1 MPHLPWTPWHQVI
14 SLRPDLKSGEL
25 SLNIFAADLYDVAM
39 KRGLRPVYE
48 DPAEFFA
55 LTYPT
60 YNLRELAREVVLRLA
75 GKNDKAVRQLALT
88 YGGGKT
94 HTLITLYHLVNDP
107 ALLPRD
113 LPAVQ
118 EFLSEINIPLP
129 RARIAALTFD
139 KLDVEKGMETR
150 APNGEMRWLKQPWS
164 ILAYQLAGGVG
175 LQILHAEGQAE
186 ERVSP
191 PAENLLET
199 LLAYPSKEGFS
210 TLILMDEVLMF
221 ARRAVDLDSAWRSRL
236 VDFFQYLTQA
246 ASHVD
251 RVCLVASL
259 LATDTSMSD
268 ATGKAISKDIEDI
281 FTRQKEESIQPVVKE
296 DVAEVLRRRLFT
308 AASIQ
313 DRESFRPHI
322 VAALKGI
329 EDLDPQ
335 IQQEGKAA
343 EERFLRSYPFHPDL
357 TEVFYSKWTSMEGFQ
372 RTRGVLRTFALALR
386 EAEQWD
392 SSPLI
397 SANAFLSKPESSD
410 ISEATRELAMIA
422 TSEEFEGRQQQ
433 WPQIL
438 QSELGKAIEIQRE
451 HPALRGREIE
461 QAVISTFLHSQPIGQ
476 RMQTRELFIL
486 IGHTRPDKIELE
498 KALLRWASLSWFLDD
513 TLIQDGETSF
523 DQTSPLPKYW
533 RLGSRPNLTQMH
545 HDACRF
551 RISDEMVETRLID
564 EIGKQ
569 KNLTT
574 GVLGQGVKVHNLPE
588 WPRQVD
594 DDSEFHFVILGP
606 RAACTAGNPS
616 NEAKR
621 FIDETTAPD
630 RPRVYR
636 NAIVIAV
643 PSIDGLDAARNAIMK
658 YLGWEEVRTQLASQQ
673 VDPVRSAHLTANL
686 EGSRKGIPDSIRQ
699 AYCIVVTVDENNKI
713 QAYRIT
719 PSSDPLFSVI
729 KRETRIRIQETAV
742 SAEALLP
749 GGPYDLWR
757 EGDTARRMKDLVTAF
772 AQFSH
777 LPKMLNRQAILD
789 TLVNGCREGMFVL
802 RQPRPDHTYRTFWRQ
817 TPDEI
822 ALKEPALEVV
832 LPEAAKLSEISAD
845 LLSPNLLPGLW
856 EKSELEVKAFYRYFA
871 GDHVVQ
877 IPKEGYE
884 ENVTIPKADLSSI
897 DTAIQDAVK
906 RGLLWLI
913 YGTASIFAED
923 VPAGLIN
930 PDAVLLPPPARLSTM
945 DVLPDRLPEAWKSET
960 TTAIAIT
967 AALSSNYG
975 KPLPWK
981 IVQTAIDGAF
991 QAHYIERTLDS
1002 KPWPCDYGDAQW
1014 IKIRVPLGVTPP
1026 STSGGYVDGYV
1037 APTPSSKRIA
1047 EAEMQPNQLQDL
1059 AEIMGDLLS
1068 AAGEYNLKFH
1078 LRIEVDEKA
1087 PAEVVEILNQLLD
1100 EVNDK
1105 FLLK

>member
-1 MPHLPWTPWHQVI
+1 MISNSWLPWHKVI

-39 KRGLRPVYE
+39 QRGLRPVYE

-94 HTLITLYHLVNDP
+94 HTLITLYHLVNNP
-107 ALLPRD
+107 SLLPRE

-129 RARIAALTFD
+129 RARIATLTFD
-139 KLDVEKGMETR
+139 KLDVEKGIETR
-150 APNGEMRWLKQPWS
+150 APNGETRWLKQPWS
-164 ILAYQLAGGVG
+164 ILAFQLAGNEG
-175 LQILHAEGQAE
+175 LAVLHAEGKAE
-186 ERVSP
+186 ERISP

-199 LLAYPSKEGFS
+199 LLAYPSKENLS
-210 TLILMDEVLMF
+210 ILILMDEVLMF
-221 ARRAVDLDSAWRSRL
+221 ARRAVDVDSAWRSRL

-246 ASHVD
+246 VSHVD
-251 RVCLVASL
+251 RACLVASL
-259 LATDTSMSD
+259 LATETSMSD
-268 ATGKAISKDIEDI
+268 ATGKSISKDIEDI

-308 AASIQ
+308 ASSIQ
-313 DRESFRPHI
+313 NRESFRPHV

-335 IQQEGKAA
+335 TQQEGKAA
-343 EERFLRSYPFHPDL
+343 EERFLKSYPFHPDL

-392 SSPLI
+392 NSPLI
-397 SANAFLSKPESSD
+397 SANVFLSAPESGD

-422 TSEEFEGRQQQ
+422 TSEEYEGKQQQ

-451 HPALRGREIE
+451 FPALRGREIE

-476 RMQTRELFIL
+476 RIQTRELFVL

-513 TLIQDGETSF
+513 TLTQESETDIYES
-523 DQTSPLPKYW
+523 TLLPKYW

-551 RISDEMVETRLID
+551 RVSDEVVETRLID
-564 EIGKQ
+564 EIGKL
-569 KNLTT
+569 KNLTS
-574 GVLGQGVKVHNLPE
+574 GASGQGVHVHNLPE
-588 WPRQVD
+588 WPRLVE

-606 RAACTAGNPS
+606 KAACVAGNPS
-616 NEAKR
+616 TEANR
-621 FIDETTAPD
+621 FIEETTAPD

-636 NAIVIAV
+636 NAIVLAV
-643 PSIDGLDAARNAIMK
+643 PSIDGLDAARNAIIK

-673 VDPVRSAHLTANL
+673 VDPVRSGLLATNL
-686 EGSRKGIPDSIRQ
+686 ETSRKAIPDMIRQ
-699 AYCIVVTVDENNKI
+699 GYCIVVTVDENNKI
-713 QAYRIT
+713 QAYRIS
-719 PSSDPLFSVI
+719 PSNDPLFVVI
-729 KRETRIRIQETAV
+729 KRDERIRIQETAV

-757 EGDTARRMKDLVTAF
+757 EGDTARRLKDLVTAF
-772 AQFSH
+772 AQFPH

-802 RQPRPDHTYRTFWRQ
+802 RQPRPDKTFRTFWHQ
-817 TPDEI
+817 IPDDI
-822 ALKEPALEVV
+822 ALKEPSLEVV
-832 LPEAAKLSEISAD
+832 LPEAAVLSELSSEI
-845 LLSPNLLPGLW
+845 LSPNYLPGLW
-856 EKSELEVKAFYRYFA
+856 EKSEVQIKELYSYFA
-871 GDHVVQ
+871 GAHVVQ
-877 IPKEGYE
+877 VQKEGYE
-884 ENVTIPKADLSSI
+884 EPTIIPKADPNII
-897 DTAIQDAVK
+897 DAAVQDAVK
-906 RGLLWLI
+906 KGILWLVF
-913 YGTASIFAED
+913 GSASIFEEEI
-923 VPAGLIN
+923 PAGLLGA
-930 PDAVLLPPPARLSTM
+930 DAILLPPPGRLSVM
-945 DVLPDRLPEAWKSET
+945 DVLPERLPDAWKSET
-960 TTAIAIT
+960 TTALAIS
-967 AALSSNYG
+967 AALSNKYG

-981 IVQTAIDGAF
+981 IVQTAMDGGF
-991 QAHYIERTLDS
+991 QAHYLERTIDS
-1002 KPWPCDYGDAQW
+1002 KSWPCDFGDAQW
-1014 IKIRVPLGVTPP
+1014 IKVRVPQGVTPP
-1026 STSGGYVDGYV
+1026 SVDTGYSITSQGG
-1037 APTPSSKRIA
+1037 KRVA
-1047 EAEMQPNQLQDL
+1047 EANMQPSQIQDL
-1059 AEIMGDLLS
+1059 AEIMGQIISIVGEHEIKFIIKIEADKNIPEESLSKLNELL
-1068 AAGEYNLKFH
+1068 
-1078 LRIEVDEKA
+1078 
-1087 PAEVVEILNQLLD
+1087 AEVNNMI
-1100 EVNDK
+1100 K
-1105 FLLK
+1105 LK

>member
-1 MPHLPWTPWHQVI
+1 MNNSWTPWHKVI
-14 SLRPDLKSGEL
+14 TLRPDLKSGEL

-39 KRGLRPVYE
+39 QRGARPVYE

-94 HTLITLYHLVNDP
+94 HTLITLFHLVNDP
-107 ALLPRD
+107 AVLPRE

-150 APNGEMRWLKQPWS
+150 APNGEMRWLRQPWS
-164 ILAYQLAGGVG
+164 ILAYQLAGDAG
-175 LQILHAEGQAE
+175 LQILHAEGKAE
-186 ERVSP
+186 ERISP

-199 LLAYPSKEGFS
+199 LLAYPSKNGLS
-210 TLILMDEVLMF
+210 TLILLDEVLMF

-246 ASHVD
+246 ASHVN

-268 ATGKAISKDIEDI
+268 VTGKAISKDIEDI

-329 EDLDPQ
+329 EDLDAQ
-335 IQQEGKAA
+335 TQQEGKAA

-357 TEVFYSKWTSMEGFQ
+357 TEIFYSKWTSMEGFQ

-392 SSPLI
+392 DAPLI
-397 SANAFLSKPESSD
+397 SANVFLSKPDSSD

-422 TSEEFEGRQQQ
+422 TAEEFEGRQQQ

-513 TLIQDGETSF
+513 TLTQEIEGAL
-523 DQTSPLPKYW
+523 DQTSSLPKHW

-551 RISDEMVETRLID
+551 RVSEEVVETRLID
-564 EIGKQ
+564 EIGKL
-569 KNLTT
+569 NSLTA
-574 GVLGQGVKVHNLPE
+574 GAAGQGVKVHKLPE
-588 WPRQVD
+588 WPRQVE

-606 RAACTAGNPS
+606 KSACTAGNPS
-616 NEAKR
+616 AEAKR
-621 FIDETTAPD
+621 FIEETTAAD

-636 NAIVIAV
+636 NAIVIAT
-643 PSIDGLDAARNAIMK
+643 PSIDGLDAARNAILK
-658 YLGWEEVRTQLASQQ
+658 YLGWEEVRTQLAGQQ

-686 EGSRKGIPDSIRQ
+686 EASRKAIPDSIRQ
-699 AYCIVVTVDENNKI
+699 TYCIVVTVDENNKV

-729 KRETRIRIQETAV
+729 KRESRIRIQETAV

-772 AQFSH
+772 AQFPH

-802 RQPRPDHTYRTFWRQ
+802 RQPRPDKTNRTFWRQ
-817 TPDEI
+817 MPDEV

-832 LPEAAKLSEISAD
+832 LPEAAELSEIAPD
-845 LLSPNLLPGLW
+845 LLSPNRLPNLW
-856 EKSELEVKAFYRYFA
+856 QGSELIIKNAYDYFS
-871 GDHVVQ
+871 GGKVVQ
-877 IPKEGYE
+877 IQKDGYE
-884 ENVTIPKADLSSI
+884 EPVMIPKADSAII
-897 DTAIQDAVK
+897 DLAIQDAVK
-906 RGLLWLI
+906 KGLLWLV
-913 YGTASIFAED
+913 YGSASIYAQE
-923 VPAGLIN
+923 VPAGLTGS
-930 PDAVLLPPPARLSTM
+930 DAILLPPPVKLSTM
-945 DVLPDRLPEAWKSET
+945 DVLPDRLPEAWKSDT
-960 TTAIAIT
+960 STAMAIS
-967 AALSSNYG
+967 AALSSKYG

-981 IVQTAIDGAF
+981 TIQAALDGAF
-991 QAHYIERTLDS
+991 QARYLERTIDS
-1002 KPWPCDYGDAQW
+1002 KPWPCDFGDAQW
-1014 IKIRVPLGVTPP
+1014 IKVRIPHDVTPP
-1026 STSGGYVDGYV
+1026 PAPGGPTGGYVV
-1037 APTPSSKRIA
+1037 PTPAGKRIA
-1047 EAEMQPNQLQDL
+1047 EAEMHPNQLQDL
-1059 AEIMGDLLS
+1059 SEIMGDLLS
-1068 AAGEYNLKFH
+1068 TAGEYNLKFH
-1078 LRIEVDEKA
+1078 LRIEVDAKA
-1087 PAEVVEILNQLLD
+1087 PQEVVEKLNQLLD
-1100 EVNDK
+1100 EVNGK
-1105 FLLK
+1105 IVLK

>member
-1 MPHLPWTPWHQVI
+1 MATLPWTPWHQVI
-14 SLRPDLKSGEL
+14 SLRQDLKSGEL

-39 KRGLRPVYE
+39 QRGLRPVYE

-107 ALLPRD
+107 ERLPRH

-129 RARIAALTFD
+129 RARISTLTFD

-150 APNGEMRWLKQPWS
+150 APNGETRWLKQPWS
-164 ILAYQLAGGVG
+164 ILAYQLAGEAG
-175 LQILHAEGQAE
+175 LQLLHAEGKAE
-186 ERVSP
+186 ERNSP

-199 LLAYPSKEGFS
+199 LMALPQKDGLS

-221 ARRAVDLDSAWRSRL
+221 ARRAVDIDPAWHSRL
-236 VDFFQYLTQA
+236 VDFLQSLTQA
-246 ASHVD
+246 ASHVN

-259 LATDTSMSD
+259 LATATSMSD
-268 ATGKAISKDIEDI
+268 AVGKAISKDIEDI
-281 FTRQKEESIQPVVKE
+281 FSRQREESIQPVVKE

-308 AASIQ
+308 AESIQ
-313 DRESFRPHI
+313 NRELFRPHV

-329 EDLDPQ
+329 EDLDAQ

-357 TEVFYSKWTSMEGFQ
+357 TEVFYAKWTNMEGFQ

-397 SANAFLSKPESSD
+397 SANVFLSTPEKSEV
-410 ISEATRELAMIA
+410 SEALRELAMIA
-422 TSEEFEGRQQQ
+422 TAEEYEGRQQQ
-433 WPQIL
+433 WTQIL

-476 RMQTRELFIL
+476 RIQTRELFIL
-486 IGHTRPDKIELE
+486 IGHTRPDRIELK

-513 TLIQDGETSF
+513 TLTQEGEASGSESL
-523 DQTSPLPKYW
+523 QLPKYW

-551 RISDEMVETRLID
+551 RVSEEMVETRLID
-564 EIGKQ
+564 EIGKL
-569 KNLTT
+569 NSLTT
-574 GVLGQGVKVHNLPE
+574 GAAGQGVKVHKLPE
-588 WPRQVD
+588 WPRQVE
-594 DDSEFHFVILGP
+594 DDSEFHFVVLGP
-606 RAACTAGNPS
+606 KAACTAGNPS
-616 NEAKR
+616 AEAKR
-621 FIDETTAPD
+621 FIEETTAPD

-643 PSIDGLDAARNAIMK
+643 PSIEGLEAARNAILK
-658 YLGWEEVRTQLASQQ
+658 YLGWEEVRAQLSNQQ

-686 EGSRKGIPDSIRQ
+686 ELSRKAIPDAIRQ

-713 QAYRIT
+713 QAYRIA
-719 PSSDPLFSVI
+719 PSSEPLFTVI
-729 KRETRIRIQETAV
+729 KRDNRIRIQETPV

-757 EGDTARRMKDLVTAF
+757 EGDTARRLKDLVTAF
-772 AQFSH
+772 AQFPH

-802 RQPRPDHTYRTFWRQ
+802 RQPRPDKTFRTFWHQ
-817 TPDEI
+817 IPDET

-832 LPEAAKLSEISAD
+832 LPEAAELSEIAPE
-845 LLSPNLLPGLW
+845 LLTPNRLPNLWQGP
-856 EKSELEVKAFYRYFA
+856 ELVIKDLYKYFS
-871 GDHVVQ
+871 GGHVVQ
-877 IPKEGYE
+877 IKKDGYE
-884 ENVTIPKADLSSI
+884 EPVNIPKADPSVI
-897 DTAIQDAVK
+897 DLAIQDAVK
-906 RGLLWLI
+906 KGLLWLV
-913 YGTASIFAED
+913 YGSASIYAEE
-923 VPAGLIN
+923 VPVGLIGSE
-930 PDAVLLPPPARLSTM
+930 AILLPPPARLSTM

-960 TTAIAIT
+960 TTAMAIS
-967 AALSSNYG
+967 AALSSKSG
-975 KPLPWK
+975 RPLPWK
-981 IVQTAIDGAF
+981 VVQTALDGAF
-991 QAHYIERTLDS
+991 QAHYLERTIDS
-1002 KPWPCDYGDAQW
+1002 KPWPCDFGDAQW
-1014 IKIRVPLGVTPP
+1014 IKVRVSQGVTPP
-1026 STSGGYVDGYV
+1026 
-1037 APTPSSKRIA
+1037 PTPRGQTGDYIAAATAGKRIA

-1059 AEIMGDLLS
+1059 AEIIGELLN
-1068 AAGEYNLKFH
+1068 AAGEYDLKFH
-1078 LRIEVDEKA
+1078 LRIEIDEKA
-1087 PAEVVEILNQLLD
+1087 PAEVLEKLNHLLD

-1105 FLLK
+1105 FILG